1 MLGIV
6 FGENGLM
13 EAEDKKALKEKV
25 TACGKLLTDIEYEG
39 VKSTLVAVGKFA
51 KYITDREKT
60 VLRKLIRNVRRK
72 AMRISNKY
80 VPPRLY
86 SNQSEIVNS
95 ILAAKKCTLG
105 YGKKEDV
112 SKFSFIKNISVSC

>member
-72 AMRISNKY
+72 AMRISNKS

-86 SNQSEIVNS
+86 SNQ
-95 ILAAKKCTLG
+95 
-105 YGKKEDV
+105 
-112 SKFSFIKNISVSC
+112 